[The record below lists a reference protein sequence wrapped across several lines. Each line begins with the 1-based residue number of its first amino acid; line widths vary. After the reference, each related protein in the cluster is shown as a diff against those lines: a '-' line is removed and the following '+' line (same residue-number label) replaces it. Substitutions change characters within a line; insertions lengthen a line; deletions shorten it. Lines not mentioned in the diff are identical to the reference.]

1 MKIQREI
8 AAMIGVR
15 HFCCLSRLI
24 LTFFIFIIIVGCSS
38 DKAAVKKTPISDPTA
53 LFEKVKEKIAK
64 RDFEEARSILQDIKA
79 WDSSQEYSSLAQIRI
94 ADTYYEE
101 TKYDE
106 AVAEYRKFL
115 DLHTY
120 HKYSPYVQY
129 RIAMSYF
136 KRVTGIDTGSS
147 LAQQALDEFEKLR
160 KLYPRNPY
168 MEITEKRIKRCRN
181 ILAEYEF
188 YVGKFYMDKGS
199 HESAV
204 QRFNNILKQY
214 PDSKI
219 ESEAMYNLGLSYRD
233 IGEEEKAVE
242 VLSVLIEK
250 YPTIKLSAS
259 AMELLASL
267 KE

>member
-1 MKIQREI
+1 MKLKSDMSHMR
-8 AAMIGVR
+8 GVR
-15 HFCCLSRLI
+15 YFCFSSKLI
-24 LTFFIFIIIVGCSS
+24 LTFFIFILFISCSS

-64 RDFEEARSILQDIKA
+64 RDFEEARSILNDIKA
-79 WDSSQEYSSLAQIRI
+79 WDSSREYSALAQIRI

-106 AVAEYRKFL
+106 AVAGYRQFL

-120 HKYSPYVQY
+120 HKYSPYVQF

-147 LAQQALDEFEKLR
+147 FAQQALDEFVKLR

-168 MEITEKRIKRCRN
+168 MEITDKRIKRCKN

-199 HESAV
+199 YKSAV
-204 QRFNNILKQY
+204 QRFKNILKQY

-219 ESEAMYNLGLSYRD
+219 ESEAMYNLGLSYID
-233 IGEEEKAVE
+233 LGEIEEAME
-242 VLSVLIEK
+242 ALSLLIEK
-250 YPTIKLSAS
+250 YPTIKLSARAS
-259 AMELLASL
+259 ELLASL

>member
-1 MKIQREI
+1 MKLQRDI
-8 AAMIGVR
+8 SISRGVI
-15 HFCCLSRLI
+15 HYCYSSKLI
-24 LTFFIFIIIVGCSS
+24 LTFFIFIIFISCSS
-38 DKAAVKKTPISDPTA
+38 DKAAVKKTPIFDPTA
-53 LFEKVKEKIAK
+53 LFEEVKEKIAK
-64 RDFEEARSILQDIKA
+64 RDFEEARSILKNIKA
-79 WDSSQEYSSLAQIRI
+79 WDSSREYSSLAQIRI

-101 TKYDE
+101 KKYDE
-106 AVAEYRKFL
+106 AVTEYSKFL

-136 KRVTGIDTGSS
+136 KRVKGIDTGSS
-147 LAQQALDEFEKLR
+147 LAQQALDEFVKLR
-160 KLYPRNPY
+160 KIYPRNPY
-168 MEITEKRIKRCRN
+168 MEITEKRIKKCKEM
-181 ILAEYEF
+181 LAEYEF

-199 HESAV
+199 HKSAV

-219 ESEAMYNLGLSYRD
+219 ESEAMYNLGLSYID
-233 IGEEEKAVE
+233 LGEEEKALE
-242 VLSVLIEK
+242 TLSALIEK

-259 AMELLASL
+259 ARELLALL

>member
-1 MKIQREI
+1 MKLQRDI
-8 AAMIGVR
+8 STSRGVI
-15 HFCCLSRLI
+15 HFCYSSKLI
-24 LTFFIFIIIVGCSS
+24 LTLFIFIIFISCSS
-38 DKAAVKKTPISDPTA
+38 DKSAVKKTPISDPTA
-53 LFEKVKEKIAK
+53 LFEEVKEKIAK
-64 RDFEEARSILQDIKA
+64 RDFEEARSILKDIKA
-79 WDSSQEYSSLAQIRI
+79 WDSSREYSSLAQIRI

-136 KRVTGIDTGSS
+136 KRVNGIDTGSS
-147 LAQQALDEFEKLR
+147 FAQQALDEFVKLR
-160 KLYPRNPY
+160 KVYPRNPY
-168 MEITEKRIKRCRN
+168 MEITEKRIKRCKN

-199 HESAV
+199 HHSAV

-219 ESEAMYNLGLSYRD
+219 ESEAMYNLGLSYID
-233 IGEEEKAVE
+233 LGEEEKALE
-242 VLSVLIEK
+242 SLSALIEK

-259 AMELLASL
+259 ARELLASL
-267 KE
+267 KK

>member
-1 MKIQREI
+1 
-8 AAMIGVR
+8 
-15 HFCCLSRLI
+15 
-24 LTFFIFIIIVGCSS
+24 
-38 DKAAVKKTPISDPTA
+38 
-53 LFEKVKEKIAK
+53 
-64 RDFEEARSILQDIKA
+64 
-79 WDSSQEYSSLAQIRI
+79 
-94 ADTYYEE
+94 
-101 TKYDE
+101 
-106 AVAEYRKFL
+106 
-115 DLHTY
+115 
-120 HKYSPYVQY
+120 
-129 RIAMSYF
+129 MSYF
-136 KRVTGIDTGSS
+136 KRVNGIDTGAS

-168 MEITEKRIKRCRN
+168 MEITEKRIKRCKN

-199 HESAV
+199 HKSAV

-259 AMELLASL
+259 ARELLATL